1 MLDSWEAHVPRLGAR
16 WEDWGAQVPPQQ
28 PCPSWGMVEAV
39 EELVEGSKSF
49 YLIFPRCLL

>member
-28 PCPSWGMVEAV
+28 PCSSWGMVEAV